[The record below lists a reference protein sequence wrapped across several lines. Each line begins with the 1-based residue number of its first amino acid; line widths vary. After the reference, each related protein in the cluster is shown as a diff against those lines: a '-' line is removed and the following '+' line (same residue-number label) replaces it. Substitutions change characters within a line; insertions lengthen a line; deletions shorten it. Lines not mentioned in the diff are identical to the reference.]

1 MPVFR
6 VTYTTAREAHVI
18 QHETEWIT
26 PDGYD
31 QAMAHESF
39 QRTYPNAVITR
50 LLPFTFIEGDP
61 EKLSSIAS

>member
-26 PDGYD
+26 PGNYD

-50 LLPFTFIEGDP
+50 FLPLTFIEGSP
-61 EKLSSIAS
+61 EELPSVAT